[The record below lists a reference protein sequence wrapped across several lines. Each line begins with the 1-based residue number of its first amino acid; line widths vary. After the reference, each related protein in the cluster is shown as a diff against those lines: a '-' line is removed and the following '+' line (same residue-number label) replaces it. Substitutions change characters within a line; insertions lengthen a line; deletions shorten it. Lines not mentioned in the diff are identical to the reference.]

1 MKNKKSV
8 LQILSLLC
16 VVTILVS
23 VFACDQR
30 LDGNA
35 NGNGNGNGNGNQSGS
50 GVDDIVGSIDTSI
63 NKGDKEP
70 DYDENT
76 SVLITFSG
84 DSVNISGMGA
94 TASGTDVTIT
104 GNNTF
109 IISGSTS
116 NGSITVSCGSSIKPQ
131 IVLAGLELTNPDGP
145 AILIK
150 SAKKAT
156 ITLGEGTKNIISDGS
171 SYSLTDAGTIIDGTI
186 FSKCNLVLN
195 GEGAL
200 TVNGNNAHAIVSKD
214 NLTIAGGEYI
224 INSKNTGI
232 CGKDSL
238 KIADADITINA
249 GTDALKSDNDLNADK
264 GYIYIQNGNFNLN
277 SVNDAIQAFN
287 VVNIDGGSF
296 NIKTTSISSTLS
308 AKAIKGGSGI
318 AITGGDFVI
327 VSEDDAIH
335 SNGSVAISGGIFDIK
350 SGDDGIHADES
361 LNISEGRIIIKQ
373 SYEGIE
379 ATDIIISGGY
389 IDITS
394 TDDGMNASGGND
406 SNSSSTGRPGGDM
419 FGGGTGTI
427 TISGGYTIVHNEG
440 DGIDS
445 NGTLEIS
452 GGIVLVD
459 GPKSGGNGSLDYNGT
474 AKITGG
480 IVIALGTSDM
490 AQNFSEATQ
499 GSILVSSS
507 SNFAAGTTLSL
518 CDEDGRVILAFTSTK
533 TFRCA
538 LLSAPEIEIGKTYT
552 FYSGA
557 TVDGLDE
564 NGYAHNTTQTGGTS
578 CGSVTVESYV
588 SGTGSGMPGGGGR
601 PTRPW

>member
-1 MKNKKSV
+1 MKKNLLKIVSILCAISMV
-8 LQILSLLC
+8 LS
-16 VVTILVS
+16 
-23 VFACDQR
+23 FASCDQR

-35 NGNGNGNGNGNQSGS
+35 NGNGNGNQEGS

-76 SVLITFSG
+76 AALINFSG
-84 DSVNISGMGA
+84 DSVSISGMGA

-116 NGSITVSCGSSIKPQ
+116 KGSITVNCGSTSKPQ
-131 IVLAGLELTNPDGP
+131 IVLSGLELTNPDGP

-150 SAKKAT
+150 GAKKVT
-156 ITLGEGTKNIISDGS
+156 ITLAEGTKNIISDGS
-171 SYSLTDAGTIIDGTI
+171 SYSLTDAGTIIDGAI

-195 GEGAL
+195 GEGTL

-214 NLTIAGGEYI
+214 DLTIAGGEYVV
-224 INSKNTGI
+224 NSKNTGI

-238 KIADADITINA
+238 KIADADMTINA
-249 GTDALKSDNDLNADK
+249 GTDALKSDNDVDADK
-264 GYIYIQNGNFNLN
+264 GYIYIQSGNFTFN
-277 SVNDAIQAFN
+277 SVNDAVQAFN
-287 VVNIDGGSF
+287 VVNIEGGSF
-296 NIKTTSISSTLS
+296 DIKTTSTSTTLS
-308 AKAIKGGSGI
+308 SKGIKGGSGI
-318 AITGGDFVI
+318 AITGGSFVI

-335 SNGSVAISGGIFDIK
+335 SNGSVAISGGNFDIK
-350 SGDDGIHADES
+350 SGDDGIHADDS
-361 LNISEGRIIIKQ
+361 LNISEGRIVIKQ

-394 TDDGMNASGGND
+394 SDDGMNASGGND
-406 SNSSSTGRPGGDM
+406 GNATIGGRPGGDM

-427 TISGGYTIVHNEG
+427 TISGGYTIIHNEG
-440 DGIDS
+440 DGVDS
-445 NGTLEIS
+445 NGSLEVS
-452 GGIVLVD
+452 GGVVLVD
-459 GPKSGGNGSLDYNGT
+459 GPRSGGNGSFDYGSS

-480 IVIALGTSDM
+480 IVITLGTSDM

-518 CDEDGRVILAFTSTK
+518 CDEEGRVILAFTSTK

-538 LLSAPEIEIGKTYT
+538 LFSAPEIEIGKTYT
-552 FYSGA
+552 FYTGA
-557 TVDGLDE
+557 SVDGLDE

-578 CGSVTVESYV
+578 CGSITVESYV
-588 SGTGSGMPGGGGR
+588 TGSGSGMPGGGGGR
-601 PTRPW
+601 PPRPW